1 MPGRVLDESGLVTKP
16 VVAVLAHAMEMGLV
30 LAVIAAR
37 ETTILI
43 EPVRKQNVKN
53 RLRACLKS
61 LDVPLTRVVVENP

>member
-1 MPGRVLDESGLVTKP
+1 MPSRVLDESGLVTKP

-30 LAVIAAR
+30 LAVITAG

-53 RLRACLKS
+53 RLRA
-61 LDVPLTRVVVENP
+61 

>member
-30 LAVIAAR
+30 LAVITAG

-43 EPVRKQNVKN
+43 EPVRNQNVKN
-53 RLRACLKS
+53 RLRSMLEIFRRPFNTCCC
-61 LDVPLTRVVVENP
+61 

>member
-1 MPGRVLDESGLVTKP
+1 MPSRVLDESGLVTKP

-30 LAVIAAR
+30 LAVITAG

-43 EPVRKQNVKN
+43 EPVSKQNVN
-53 RLRACLKS
+53 SLRACLKS

>member
-30 LAVIAAR
+30 LAVITAG

-43 EPVRKQNVKN
+43 EPVRKQN

-61 LDVPLTRVVVENP
+61 LDVPLTRVVAETP